1 MDLVSLQIQI
11 ITLCLSFTTLMYA
24 KLIYFDC
31 KIVNVKKNLSKD
43 KCTQSLENKS
53 TIEFDTFSN
62 GEKEVKRG
70 AKSNN

>member
-1 MDLVSLQIQI
+1 MFI
-11 ITLCLSFTTLMYA
+11 IY
-24 KLIYFDC
+24 YFDVC
-31 KIVNVKKNLSKD
+31 KIDLFWLQNCKRQKNLSKD
-43 KCTQSLENKS
+43 KCTQSLEIKS